1 MKTLLPKDYTTKTL
15 LPFILASI
23 PNITLETE
31 TDSNYDD
38 ILDCTIQ
45 TEQGYEFLQV
55 EILNNVWIEIQIY
68 TSNGQDL
75 EIQLKN
81 FIYYNN
87 IQDVEFEIQQREET
101 IIKNR
106 ITELTTIY

>member
-81 FIYYNN
+81 FTYYNN
-87 IQDVEFEIQQREET
+87 TQDVEFEIQQREET

>member
-1 MKTLLPKDYTTKTL
+1 MKTLLSKDYTTKTL